1 MSLSKDPPEPYG
13 EPPGTPEMPGKVKN
27 VRTLTF
33 AAAGL
38 NLVIAL
44 LYASTAMFSAEDLER
59 EYNTEPGTYYLIGAI
74 FLLHA
79 GVGARLGL
87 LLARGGANL
96 RTGLLAWAVAGIFLG
111 LVSSPIGLVNCVL
124 TVLVIIFLCQA
135 PARDWFARA
144 RS

>member
-1 MSLSKDPPEPYG
+1 MSLSKDTPEPND
-13 EPPGTPEMPGKVKN
+13 EPSGMPEMPGKVRN

-33 AAAGL
+33 AVAGL

-44 LYASTAMFSAEDLER
+44 LYVTTAMFSAEDLEQQ
-59 EYNTEPGTYYLIGAI
+59 NIDPGTYYLVGAI

-79 GVGARLGL
+79 GVGARLAL

-96 RTGLLAWAVAGIFLG
+96 RTGLLVWAVTGTFLG
-111 LVSSPIGLVNCVL
+111 LITAPLGLVNCVL
-124 TVLVIIFLCQA
+124 TVMVIIFLFQA
-135 PARDWFARA
+135 PARDWFERA